1 MPVNNRDE
9 NGEESQVIEVNP
21 CAEDQRMT
29 LESKLRTKDGTER
42 KGLYF
47 DSVKMCDILNKARD
61 FRKVRC
67 STELGYA
74 IVEYEDKNIHIWK
87 QGKIIIRRAKDRE
100 DAVKTL
106 QMISKMLSEA
116 VIRKTC

>member
-1 MPVNNRDE
+1 
-9 NGEESQVIEVNP
+9 VIEVNP

-29 LESKLRTKDGTER
+29 LESVLKTKDGIER
-42 KGLYF
+42 RVAYF
-47 DSVKMCDILNKARD
+47 DSVKMCEIL
-61 FRKVRC
+61 RKTRVFQKIRC

-74 IVEYEDKNIHIWK
+74 IVEYQDKNIHIWK